1 MTTLETM
8 YAPQVNSPTTSTVGN
23 ISSSATSVT
32 VLDASVLPAPPMLLV
47 LGGDTEHAETVL
59 ATAKNSNTLT
69 ITRAVEGTAR
79 AWEGGTAVGRL
90 FTAKDLRDVQ
100 NNISALNTGKA
111 ESSAVPTASTS
122 TPNMD
127 GTGSAGSGTTYAR
140 GNHVHPTD
148 TTRQAKITA
157 SGILKGNGSGGVTA
171 ATSGT
176 DYALPSSVPTAS
188 TSTPQMDG
196 AGSYGSGTSYAR
208 SNHVHPTDTSRQAKI
223 TANGLLKGDGS
234 GGVTAATA
242 GTDYQAPLTA
252 GTDYATPASVA
263 ACIPSSE
270 KGANS
275 GVATLDAYGKVMADQ
290 ATSQIINVPSDIV
303 LSASHN
309 KAFLFCQTSNVTIT
323 IPTGLPAGFEVT
335 IYRWQNSYTVTLA
348 CASTV
353 ITVNGDS
360 TNKTISKQFGAVWL
374 KRVSAASDAFVLLGD
389 YA

>member
-1 MTTLETM
+1 MTTLGTM

-47 LGGDTEHAETVL
+47 LGGDTENAETVL
-59 ATAKNSNTLT
+59 ATAKSSNTLT

-90 FTAKDLRDVQ
+90 FTAKDLQTVQ
-100 NNISALNTGKA
+100 DNITALNTGKA

-122 TPNMD
+122 TPAMD
-127 GTGSAGSGTTYAR
+127 GSGSYGSGTTYAR

-148 TTRQAKITA
+148 TSRQAKITA
-157 SGILKGNGSGGVTA
+157 SGILKGDGSGGVTA

-188 TSTPQMDG
+188 TTNPSMDG
-196 AGSYGSGTSYAR
+196 TASYGSGTSYAR

-223 TANGLLKGDGS
+223 TASGLLKGDGN
-234 GGVTAATA
+234 GGVSAATA

-252 GTDYATPASVA
+252 GTDYATPASVEA
-263 ACIPSSE
+263 RIPSSE

-275 GVATLDAYGKVMADQ
+275 GVASLDSYGKVNA
-290 ATSQIINVPSDIV
+290 A
-303 LSASHN
+303 
-309 KAFLFCQTSNVTIT
+309 QTSARIVSKSAAYTLQSSDAGCLLAVTGTTTIT
-323 IPTGLPAGFEVT
+323 IPSTLPLGTEIEIMNYGTG
-335 IYRWQNSYTVTLA
+335 TVTVA
-348 CASTV
+348 AASGVTL
-353 ITVNGDS
+353 NGAS
-360 TNKTISKQFGAVWL
+360 AGSKTIAEQYTSAVLKAITATAWVIQGAIE
-374 KRVSAASDAFVLLGD
+374 
-389 YA
+389 

>member
-47 LGGDTEHAETVL
+47 LGGDTENAETVL
-59 ATAKNSNTLT
+59 ATAKSSNTLT

-90 FTAKDLRDVQ
+90 FTAKDLQTVQ
-100 NNISALNTGKA
+100 DNITALNTGKA
-111 ESSAVPTASTS
+111 ESSAVPTVSIS
-122 TPNMD
+122 TPAMD

-157 SGILKGNGSGGVTA
+157 SGILKGDGSGGVTA

-188 TSTPQMDG
+188 TTNPSMDG
-196 AGSYGSGTSYAR
+196 TASYGSGTSYAR

-223 TANGLLKGDGS
+223 TASGILKGDGS
-234 GGVTAATA
+234 GGVSAATA

-252 GTDYATPASVA
+252 GTDYVQPSTLSSY
-263 ACIPSSE
+263 IPTSQ

-275 GVATLDAYGKVMADQ
+275 GVATLDSNGKV
-290 ATSQIINVPSDIV
+290 T
-303 LSASHN
+303 AS
-309 KAFLFCQTSNVTIT
+309 QTSARMVAITANTTLTSSHAGCLLYVTGTRTIT
-323 IPTGLPAGFEVT
+323 IPSTLDVGTEIEIMNYGTGTITIAAASGVSLNGVSAGSKAITEQYTSAVLKA
-335 IYRWQNSYTVTLA
+335 ITVTA
-348 CASTV
+348 WV
-353 ITVNGDS
+353 I
-360 TNKTISKQFGAVWL
+360 QGAIE
-374 KRVSAASDAFVLLGD
+374 
-389 YA
+389 

>member
-47 LGGDTEHAETVL
+47 LGGDTENAETVL
-59 ATAKNSNTLT
+59 ATAVSSNTLT

-79 AWEGGTAVGRL
+79 AWEGGTAIGRL

-100 NNISALNTGKA
+100 NNITALNTGKA

-122 TPNMD
+122 TPAMD
-127 GTGSAGSGTTYAR
+127 DTGSAGSGTTYAR

-157 SGILKGNGSGGVTA
+157 SGILKGDGSGGVTA
-171 ATSGT
+171 ATGGT

-188 TSTPQMDG
+188 TTNPSMDG
-196 AGSYGSGTSYAR
+196 TASYGSGTTYAR

-234 GGVTAATA
+234 GGVSAAVS
-242 GTDYQAPLTA
+242 GTDYQSPLTA
-252 GTDYATPASVA
+252 GTDYVQPSTLSSY
-263 ACIPSSE
+263 IPTSQ

-275 GVATLDAYGKVMADQ
+275 GVATLDSNGKVTAAQ
-290 ATSQIINVPSDIV
+290 TSARIVSKSSAYTLLSSDAGCLIAVTGTTTITVPSTLAVGTEIEV
-303 LSASHN
+303 LN
-309 KAFLFCQTSNVTIT
+309 YG
-323 IPTGLPAGFEVT
+323 TG
-335 IYRWQNSYTVTLA
+335 TVTVQA
-348 CASTV
+348 ASGVTL
-353 ITVNGDS
+353 NGTS
-360 TNKTISKQFGAVWL
+360 AGSKQITKQYTSAVLKAITATAWVIQGAI
-374 KRVSAASDAFVLLGD
+374 S
-389 YA
+389 